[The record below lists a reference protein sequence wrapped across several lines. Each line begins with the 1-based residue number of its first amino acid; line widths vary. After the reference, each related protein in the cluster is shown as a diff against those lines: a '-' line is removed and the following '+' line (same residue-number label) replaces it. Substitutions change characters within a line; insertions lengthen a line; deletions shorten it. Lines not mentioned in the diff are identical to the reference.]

1 MKNFI
6 GKGKF
11 IVFEGGEAC
20 GKSTQINLLK
30 KQLSNKNFI
39 FTREPG
45 GTKIADEIRE
55 IIVTGSKDK
64 LLPKT
69 ELALIYAARNEHLNK
84 VILPN
89 LEAGINVISDRF
101 NLSTYIYQGQAENLG
116 HELIDKFNQLF
127 LNNFSP
133 DLTYIFD
140 IDQET
145 ANKRIEKRNNI
156 NERFEKFP
164 AEFHQKIRESFLEYS
179 KKTENCRVIDAK
191 EAIEAINQKLIS
203 EITKFTKN

>member
-1 MKNFI
+1 MKNII

-30 KQLSNKNFI
+30 KQLSDKNFI

-45 GTKIADEIRE
+45 GTKIGDEIRE
-55 IIVTGSKDK
+55 IIVTGSKNK

-69 ELALIYAARNEHLNK
+69 ELALIYAARNEHLHK
-84 VILPN
+84 IILPN
-89 LEAGINVISDRF
+89 LEAGVNVISDRF

-116 HELIDKFNQLF
+116 HDLIDQFDQLF
-127 LNNFSP
+127 LNNFRA

-145 ANKRIEKRNNI
+145 ANNRIKKRNNL

-164 AEFHQKIRESFLEYS
+164 EEFHKKIRQSYIEYS
-179 KKTENCRVIDAK
+179 KKTANCQIIDAK
-191 EAIEAINQKLIS
+191 HTIEAINQKLIS
-203 EITKFTKN
+203 EITEFTKN